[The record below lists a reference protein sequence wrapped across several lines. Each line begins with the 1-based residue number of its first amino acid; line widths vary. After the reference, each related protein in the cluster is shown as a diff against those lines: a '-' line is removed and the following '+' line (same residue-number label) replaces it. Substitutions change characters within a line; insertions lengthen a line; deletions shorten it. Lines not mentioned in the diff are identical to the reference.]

1 MAEEAGE
8 ERVVRAG
15 PRARLLILVAWVAC
29 VIVGTVLILWGIPAG
44 QAHLEEQEPATALRY
59 IQVIL
64 AVIFLSL
71 VPVAAY
77 LLWFGRRVIRSRQ
90 MPPPGTKAIVD
101 TIAIQGDAA
110 ETRGR
115 IIVMLAGVLLLLAL
129 VGGLYFPYRFG
140 QLFGEKVQRSQGT
153 VEPTALEQAAP

>member
-15 PRARLLILVAWVAC
+15 PRARLLVIVAWVAC
-29 VIVGTVLILWGIPAG
+29 VVVGTALILWVIPAG

-59 IQVIL
+59 IQVLL

-77 LLWFGRRVIRSRQ
+77 LLWFGWRVVRSGQ
-90 MPPPGTKAIVD
+90 MPPPGTKVIGD
-101 TIAIQGDAA
+101 TIAVEGDAA

-129 VGGLYFPYRFG
+129 VGGLYLPYRFG
-140 QLFGEKVQRSQGT
+140 QLFGNKLQRPQKT
-153 VEPTALEQAAP
+153 VEPNASEQPAP

>member
-1 MAEEAGE
+1 MSDEQK
-8 ERVVRAG
+8 VIRAD
-15 PRARLLILVAWVAC
+15 RRTRRIVLVAWLAC
-29 VIVGTVLILWGIPAG
+29 VIVGAVLILWVIPAG
-44 QAHLEEQEPATALRY
+44 QAHLEEQEPATALRC
-59 IQVIL
+59 IQFLL

-90 MPPPGTKAIVD
+90 MPPPGTKVIVD
-101 TIAIQGDAA
+101 TIAIEGDAA

-153 VEPTALEQAAP
+153 VEPTASEQAAP